1 MPNPFDLPDPGPD
14 AQAHGARVAAF
25 LAERI
30 GAAGGWLDFET
41 FMDLALYAP
50 GLGYYSAGAVKLGPE
65 GDFVTAPEVS
75 PLFARCIARAI
86 APVLAAWPDATVL
99 ELGGGT
105 GALAAELLPALGRLG
120 PAPRYLMLEV
130 SADLRERQ
138 RALLAR
144 RAPEHLDRV
153 EWLDA
158 LPERPLRGIV
168 LANEVLD
175 ALPVSR
181 FRIGP
186 AVAAAQAEAPVEV
199 LGVALAG
206 DRFAWASRP
215 APAALAAAVAR
226 IGADL
231 GSPLPEGFVSE
242 ACLRLPGWI
251 AALAA
256 VLGSGA
262 VLFLDYGGARREVY
276 HAERRDGT
284 LLCHYRHRAHADPFR
299 YPGLQDITAWVD
311 FTAVADAAVAA
322 GLEVAG
328 YATQAHFLLDAG
340 IDAELAAVEE
350 AGRLRASQ
358 EAQRLLLPGE
368 MGERFKAIALTRGS
382 APIGG
387 FGFRDLRHLL

>member
-1 MPNPFDLPDPGPD
+1 MPSPFDLPAPGPD
-14 AQAHGARVAAF
+14 ARAHAARVAGF
-25 LAERI
+25 LAGRVR
-30 GAAGGWLDFET
+30 AAGGWLGFDS
-41 FMDLALYAP
+41 FMELALYAP
-50 GLGYYSAGAVKLGPE
+50 GLGYYSAGAAKLGPE

-86 APVLAAWPDATVL
+86 APVLAAAPDATVL
-99 ELGGGT
+99 EPGGGT
-105 GALAAELLPALGRLG
+105 GALAAELLPALARLG
-120 PAPRYLMLEV
+120 VAPRYLMLEV

-138 RALLAR
+138 RALLAA
-144 RAPEHLDRV
+144 RAPEHLGRV
-153 EWLDA
+153 GWLEA
-158 LPERPLRGIV
+158 LPERPFHGIV

-181 FRIGP
+181 FR
-186 AVAAAQAEAPVEV
+186 VAPGGTPVEE
-199 LGVALAG
+199 LGVALDG
-206 DRFAWASRP
+206 DAFTWAPRP
-215 APAALAAAVAR
+215 ARPALAAAVAR

-231 GSPLPEGFVSE
+231 GSALPAGFVSE
-242 ACLRLPGWI
+242 ASLRLPGWI

-256 VLGSGA
+256 TLESGA
-262 VLFLDYGGARREVY
+262 LLFLDYGGARREVY
-276 HAERRDGT
+276 HAERGAGT
-284 LLCHYRHRAHADPFR
+284 LLCHYRHRAHDDPFR
-299 YPGLQDITAWVD
+299 FPGLQDITAWVD

-340 IDAELAAVEE
+340 IEAELAAVGE

-368 MGERFKAIALTRGS
+368 MGERFKAIALTRGG
-382 APIGG
+382 APVGG